1 MQKKFQELCL
11 NLPNKETSKKIPL
24 SSVYI
29 DLEEDIATSPT
40 TQSSTPNNTN
50 QTQNG
55 SPSDSSSP
63 TERLKLHSNDDKPS
77 PKFSA
82 KPTMQA
88 MITNESLATQKF
100 NVTDKNTDN
109 VKSVPNLELTTESPT
124 TNSMNQT
131 VQTFTV
137 PAKYNEPSEIPT
149 SSGTSENMEDVKS
162 DPNLKQTTGNRTVN
176 STNQAMSIPTK
187 QAKIT
192 KLNVSSEMPTTLEN
206 TADVKFNPTHKSAT
220 ESRNEAVQLNT
231 RSNALAFLVTSI
243 LSIFM
248 WQ

>member
-1 MQKKFQELCL
+1 MRNKFQQLCPT
-11 NLPNKETSKKIPL
+11 LPDKETSKKILL

-55 SPSDSSSP
+55 STSDSSSP
-63 TERLKLHSNDDKPS
+63 TERPELHSNDYKTS
-77 PKFSA
+77 PKFA
-82 KPTMQA
+82 EKPTMQA
-88 MITNESLATQKF
+88 LITNESLATQKF
-100 NVTDKNTDN
+100 NVTDKNTDD
-109 VKSVPNLELTTESPT
+109 VKSVPNLEPTTESPT

-131 VQTFTV
+131 FTV
-137 PAKYNEPSEIPT
+137 PTKYNEPSEIPT
-149 SSGTSENMEDVKS
+149 SSGKSENMDDVKS

-176 STNQAMSIPTK
+176 LTNQAMSIPTK

-192 KLNVSSEMPTTLEN
+192 KLIESSEMSTTLEN
-206 TADVKFNPTHKSAT
+206 TADVKRDPTLKSAT
-220 ESRNEAVQLNT
+220 ESRNEAVQLNI
-231 RSNALAFLVTSI
+231 RSNALAFLIISV
-243 LSIFM
+243 LSMFM